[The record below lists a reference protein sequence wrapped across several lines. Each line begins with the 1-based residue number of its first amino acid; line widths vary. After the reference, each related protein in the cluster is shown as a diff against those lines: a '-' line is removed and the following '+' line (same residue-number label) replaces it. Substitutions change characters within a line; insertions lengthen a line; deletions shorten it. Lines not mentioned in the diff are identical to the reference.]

1 MIICETCRNCLSHH
15 IGITG
20 AYVYKC
26 SKSGNVTIP
35 MLKAW
40 GGTDSCPDFIDV
52 DEVDYES

>member
-1 MIICETCRNCLSHH
+1 MIICEMCRKCRDHH

-20 AYVYKC
+20 NYVYKC
-26 SKSGNVTIP
+26 SEYGNVTLN

-52 DEVDYES
+52 DEVDP